1 MAPRKN
7 SKLLQMHMK
16 YFLIQTKDGSMINKV
31 MKELKE
37 MSKVEAVQTW
47 IWMIFSHHS
56 SEVEEVE
63 GEEVPVVDS
72 SSISAAALVV
82 DINNNNVKR

>member
-47 IWMIFSHHS
+47 IWMTFSHHS
-56 SEVEEVE
+56 SEVEEVA
-63 GEEVPVVDS
+63 EEEAPVVDS